1 MSSCANP
8 SVIKNEIANALVLRI
23 KKAVENR

>member
-8 SVIKNEIANALVLRI
+8 SIIKNEIANALVLRI
-23 KKAVENR
+23 RKAVENK